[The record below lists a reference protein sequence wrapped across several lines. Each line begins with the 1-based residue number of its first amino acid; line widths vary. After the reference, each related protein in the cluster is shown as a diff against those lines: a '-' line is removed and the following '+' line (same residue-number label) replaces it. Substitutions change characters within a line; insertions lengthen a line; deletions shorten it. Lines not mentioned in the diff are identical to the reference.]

1 MKPQIGIWI
10 DPHQAILVTNP
21 EHHADISR
29 VVAAHAPQENAY
41 ARASRYQE
49 AATAEAFYDDVVDHL
64 RDASA
69 LLLVGPGAA
78 KFDLQ
83 ERLVAH
89 GLGDLIIG
97 VESTEAMTDC
107 QLVMAV
113 RQYFHEAAVMIC

>member
-1 MKPQIGIWI
+1 MPQPYCWWG
-10 DPHQAILVTNP
+10 
-21 EHHADISR
+21 R
-29 VVAAHAPQENAY
+29 VQP
-41 ARASRYQE
+41 
-49 AATAEAFYDDVVDHL
+49 
-64 RDASA
+64 
-69 LLLVGPGAA
+69 LVGPGAA

-113 RQYFHEAAVMIC
+113 RQYFHEAAVMI